1 MINID
6 SFLNLVTAEIT
17 VLFVANRQGITLKI
31 LCSGA
36 ADLQIMTDLSKPMLN
51 KIGEDI
57 T

>member
-31 LCSGA
+31 CSGA